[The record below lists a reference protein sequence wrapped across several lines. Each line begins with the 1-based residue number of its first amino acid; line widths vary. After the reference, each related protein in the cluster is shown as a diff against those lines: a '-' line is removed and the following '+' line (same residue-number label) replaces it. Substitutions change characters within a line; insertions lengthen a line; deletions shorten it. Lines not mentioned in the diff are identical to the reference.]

1 MIESLI
7 LTTARLCTFEKQRLL
22 TNASSFFFE
31 RDDCLFPV
39 TSRHVMFD
47 EPSRRFLDSGT
58 R

>member
-7 LTTARLCTFEKQRLL
+7 LTPARLCTFEKQRLL
-22 TNASSFFFE
+22 TNASCFFFE
-31 RDDCLFPV
+31 RDERLFPV

-47 EPSRRFLDSGT
+47 KPSRHFLDSGT

>member
-31 RDDCLFPV
+31 RDERL
-39 TSRHVMFD
+39 S
-47 EPSRRFLDSGT
+47 EAKGRREANEYS
-58 R
+58 